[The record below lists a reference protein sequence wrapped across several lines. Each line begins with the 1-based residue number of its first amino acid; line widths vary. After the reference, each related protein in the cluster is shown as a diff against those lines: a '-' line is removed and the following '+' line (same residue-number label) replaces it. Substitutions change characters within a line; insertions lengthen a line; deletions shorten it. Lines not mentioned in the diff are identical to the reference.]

1 MLIYPAIDLST
12 SSRIQEELK
21 RMISVSQYHIVV
33 EILCSYKIGI
43 KLSHGSISLRLPVRS
58 ASTFEATTT
67 VHNLVYTSPLT
78 FPYNVTHIQ

>member
-21 RMISVSQYHIVV
+21 RMITGSVSQYHIV

-43 KLSHGSISLRLPVRS
+43 KLSHGSISLRPVRS

-78 FPYNVTHIQ
+78 FRYNVTHIQ

>member
-1 MLIYPAIDLST
+1 
-12 SSRIQEELK
+12 
-21 RMISVSQYHIVV
+21 MISVSQYHIVV

-58 ASTFEATTT
+58 ASTFEATTGTT

-78 FPYNVTHIQ
+78 FRYNVTHIQ